1 MDTLARLIS
10 RIIQLLG
17 GGSGGNERRNRSMI
31 EGGKAE
37 VYQGPTAARSRNFD
51 ADYRAATKLLKTRMD
66 KSFPDN
72 YQARLSSGANSTYD
86 HGEDRAA
93 AVDTASAA
101 IATALRKGATVQQA
115 AEAGA
120 ASVGL

>member
-17 GGSGGNERRNRSMI
+17 GGGGDGRKNRSMAE
-31 EGGKAE
+31 EGEAE
-37 VYQGPTAARSRNFD
+37 VYQGPTAARARNFD

-72 YQARLSSGANSTYD
+72 YHARLSSSANSTYD

-101 IATALRKGATVQQA
+101 IATALRRGATVQQA